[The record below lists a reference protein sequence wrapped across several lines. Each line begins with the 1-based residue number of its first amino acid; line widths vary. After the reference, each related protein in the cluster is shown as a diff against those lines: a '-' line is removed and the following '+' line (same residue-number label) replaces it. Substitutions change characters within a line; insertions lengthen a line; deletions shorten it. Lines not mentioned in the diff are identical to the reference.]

1 MVDRSQLRQ
10 FMIESFS
17 DDELADLIFD
27 YFPNVRASLGEGMTL
42 GQKVRTLIDFADRHD
57 RLDHLVIVVEKLR
70 PEAYCNFFQTDIDLP
85 PEPETAARDP
95 NKIFISYA
103 NPDAD
108 FAARLAADLRQRGF
122 DIWMAPDSI
131 LPGEKWVA
139 AIERGLRESGIF
151 LLVLSPAGIDSKWVS
166 QETQVAIMLENEGQ
180 MRIYPL
186 RVQRAE
192 VPLLLSTRQHI
203 AFDTDYD
210 RGLVGLLAALRP
222 GSQPPAP
229 EAPAAPRP
237 PGVEAPVTAE
247 LPLPVLII
255 DWPDA
260 PNQELTL
267 NKPTITVGRAPEND
281 VVLDLPIVSSRHLR
295 LDVDDTGAVPRV
307 WLTDLGSR
315 NGTFLSGRR
324 LPPQTR
330 QLLEPGDVVNLGD
343 RAGRAISL
351 ILHPGYGANAP
362 LPVPA
367 ARPAKTAT
375 DIVAPDVPG
384 ALTGSRLPESLARVP
399 LWAYATVGL
408 LLVALLAFL
417 VLRGGQRPTG
427 NATPATAVLIAAAET
442 ATLTAAATEAAPTVA
457 PTATTAATAD
467 EPQTVADA
475 VTATTTGTDA
485 TVEAPT
491 VEATATT
498 APTLAP
504 TATDEP
510 PPTAEPTAAAAEPPT
525 ATPVALPTEAAN
537 FTISRSTPLSFEAL
551 GDWLRDDRNSRS
563 AGEIAISADQA
574 HSGSYSLRLAYDFPG
589 SGDDYVMFRAPRA
602 FRIANDRERRFL
614 KLWVLGDGAALNLSA
629 IIEDSEGELWKV
641 YLGEV
646 SGSEWQQL
654 DGYIGDTTWPA
665 GIYGNRGNGVV
676 DYPVRLRG
684 LHLDDVTSSFVGA
697 GAIHID
703 DVTVE

>member
-42 GQKVRTLIDFADRHD
+42 GQKVRTLIDFVDRHD
-57 RLDHLVIVVEKLR
+57 RFDHLVIVVEKLR
-70 PEAYCNFFQTDIDLP
+70 PEAYCNFFQTDLDLP

-103 NPDAD
+103 NPDAT
-108 FAARLAADLRQRGF
+108 FAVRLAADLRQRGF

-210 RGLVGLLAALRP
+210 RGLAGLLAALQP
-222 GSQPPAP
+222 SQEPPASP
-229 EAPAAPRP
+229 APAAAPRP
-237 PGVEAPVTAE
+237 VLSKPPATAE
-247 LPLPVLII
+247 VALPVLIV

-260 PNQELTL
+260 PNQELAL
-267 NKPTITVGRAPEND
+267 NKRTITVGRAPEND
-281 VVLDLPIVSSRHLR
+281 IVLDLPIVSSRHLR
-295 LDVDDTGAVPRV
+295 LDIDDTGSIPRV

-324 LPPQTR
+324 LPSQTR

-367 ARPAKTAT
+367 ARPDKTNTAI
-375 DIVAPDVPG
+375 DVVAPAAPG
-384 ALTGSRLPESLARVP
+384 ALTGGRLPQSLARVP
-399 LWAYATVGL
+399 WWAYATAGL

-417 VLRGGQRPTG
+417 ALRGGQRPTAD
-427 NATPATAVLIAAAET
+427 ATPGTPDLIAAAET
-442 ATLTAAATEAAPTVA
+442 ATLPAAATEAATTA
-457 PTATTAATAD
+457 PTAG
-467 EPQTVADA
+467 EPQTAADGTA
-475 VTATTTGTDA
+475 NAATTA
-485 TVEAPT
+485 PAPT

-498 APTLAP
+498 TPTIAP

-510 PPTAEPTAAAAEPPT
+510 APTAEPTAAPTEPPT
-525 ATPVALPTEAAN
+525 VTPATLPTEAPN
-537 FTISRSTPLSFEAL
+537 FTISRTTPLGFEAL

-563 AGEIAISADQA
+563 AGEIAVSADQA

-614 KLWVLGDGAALNLSA
+614 KLWVLGDGASLNLSA

-665 GIYGNRGNGVV
+665 GLYGNRGNGVV

-684 LHLDDVTSSFVGA
+684 LHIDDVTSSFVGT
-697 GAIHID
+697 GAIYID

>member
-42 GQKVRTLIDFADRHD
+42 GQKVRTLIDFADRYD
-57 RLDHLVIVVEKLR
+57 RLGHLVVVVEKMR

-203 AFDTDYD
+203 AFDTDYE
-210 RGLVGLLAALRP
+210 RGLAGLLAALRP
-222 GSQPPAP
+222 GSQPAAP

-237 PGVEAPVTAE
+237 PGVIKTPVTTEVA
-247 LPLPVLII
+247 LPVLIV

-267 NKPTITVGRAPEND
+267 NKPTITVGRTAEND

-351 ILHPGYGANAP
+351 ILHPGYGANTP

-367 ARPAKTAT
+367 ARPVMTAT
-375 DIVAPDVPG
+375 DVVAPDAPG
-384 ALTGSRLPESLARVP
+384 ALTDGRLPGLLARVP

-417 VLRGGQRPTG
+417 VLRGGQQPTAE
-427 NATPATAVLIAAAET
+427 ATPGTAVLIAAAET
-442 ATLTAAATEAAPTVA
+442 ATPPAAATEAATIAPTVA
-457 PTATTAATAD
+457 PTAD
-467 EPQTVADA
+467 EPQTAADA
-475 VTATTTGTDA
+475 ATATTTGTGA
-485 TVEAPT
+485 TVEAPI
-491 VEATATT
+491 VEVTATT
-498 APTLAP
+498 TPTVAP
-504 TATDEP
+504 TATDEL
-510 PPTAEPTAAAAEPPT
+510 PPTAEPTAAPTEPPT
-525 ATPVALPTEAAN
+525 ATPIALPTESPN

-563 AGEIAISADQA
+563 AGEIAVSADQA
-574 HSGSYSLRLAYDFPG
+574 RSGSYSLRLAYDFPG

-684 LHLDDVTSSFVGA
+684 FHLDDVTSSFVGA

>member
-57 RLDHLVIVVEKLR
+57 RIDHLVIVVEKLR
-70 PEAYCNFFQTDIDLP
+70 PEAYCNFFQTELDLP

-95 NKIFISYA
+95 NTLFISYA
-103 NPDAD
+103 NPDAE
-108 FAARLAADLRQRGF
+108 FAVRLAADLRQRGF
-122 DIWMAPDSI
+122 KVWMAPDSI

-151 LLVLSPAGIDSKWVS
+151 LLVLSPAGVDSKWVS

-203 AFDTDYD
+203 SFDTDYD
-210 RGLVGLLAALRP
+210 RGLAGLLAALQP
-222 GSQPPAP
+222 SQEPPASD
-229 EAPAAPRP
+229 AAPRP
-237 PGVEAPVTAE
+237 VLSKPPVTTE
-247 LPLPVLII
+247 VTVPVLII

-267 NKPTITVGRAPEND
+267 NKSTITVGRAPEND

-295 LDVDDTGAVPRV
+295 LDVDDTDAVSRV

-324 LPPQTR
+324 LSAQTR

-343 RAGRAISL
+343 RAGRSISL
-351 ILHPGYGANAP
+351 ILHPGYSTSEP
-362 LPVPA
+362 LPLPA
-367 ARPAKTAT
+367 ARPAITAT
-375 DIVAPDVPG
+375 AVDTLPSDGPAAALSRKLPAP
-384 ALTGSRLPESLARVP
+384 LARVP
-399 LWAYATVGL
+399 LWAYAAAGL

-417 VLRGGQRPTG
+417 ALRGGRGERPTAD
-427 NATPATAVLIAAAET
+427 ATPGAPGLIAAAET
-442 ATLTAAATEAAPTVA
+442 ATLPAAPTEAATTAPTVA

-467 EPQTVADA
+467 EPQTAAD
-475 VTATTTGTDA
+475 D
-485 TVEAPT
+485 PT
-491 VEATATT
+491 NAATT
-498 APTLAP
+498 ATDPTTPTIAP

-510 PPTAEPTAAAAEPPT
+510 APTAEPTAAPTEPPT
-525 ATPVALPTEAAN
+525 ATPATLPTEAPN

-563 AGEIAISADQA
+563 AGEIAVSADQA

-614 KLWVLGDGAALNLSA
+614 KLWVLGDGAPLNLSA
-629 IIEDSEGELWKV
+629 IIEDNEGELWKV

-646 SGSEWQQL
+646 SGREWQQL
-654 DGYIGDTTWPA
+654 DGYIGDTSWPA
-665 GIYGNRGNGVV
+665 GLYGNRGNGVV